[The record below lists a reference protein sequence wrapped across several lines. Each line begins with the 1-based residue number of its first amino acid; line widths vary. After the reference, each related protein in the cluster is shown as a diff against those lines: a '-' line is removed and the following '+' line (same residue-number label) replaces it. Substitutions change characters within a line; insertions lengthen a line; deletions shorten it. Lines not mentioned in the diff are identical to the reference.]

1 MGSGIK
7 TFYSQFFVFLLG
19 HAVCWLIGLE
29 QVEDDLRGCCPSQT
43 FGPTVG
49 DEMGNTATKFRK
61 ALINGD
67 ELLACQLY
75 ESNPQFKEALDPNS
89 TYGESYQH
97 NTPLHYAARH
107 AMTRLLRLG
116 YGPNK
121 NKYASRQNVYFI
133 FLSVVSEEK
142 LLF

>member
-1 MGSGIK
+1 
-7 TFYSQFFVFLLG
+7 
-19 HAVCWLIGLE
+19 
-29 QVEDDLRGCCPSQT
+29 
-43 FGPTVG
+43 
-49 DEMGNTATKFRK
+49 MGNTATKFRK

-67 ELLACQLY
+67 EMLACHLY

-116 YGPNK
+116 HGPDK
-121 NKYASRQNVYFI
+121 IKQASKKTYTFRVTYYI
-133 FLSVVSEEK
+133 RLAAVTEGK
-142 LLF
+142 IYI